1 MIGALGAVVALPACG
16 DDEGDA
22 AASTTASSGGSGQAG
37 GAGGDGAL
45 GGSAGAGL
53 GGEGGAGGSG
63 GGVTQLPCDGA
74 TCDLT
79 LSGTGFGLH
88 DGKTLYW
95 GIVPQGGMGLDYDAS
110 VVIAGGAFSSTG
122 VGALTKGSSYF
133 VHYFVDKN
141 ENQTCEATPEDDVWR
156 VSLPN
161 VQSHIELDVLF
172 ASAMSNLGC
181 GGFP

>member
-1 MIGALGAVVALPACG
+1 MISVLGLAMALPGCG
-16 DDEGDA
+16 DDDGG
-22 AASTTASSGGSGQAG
+22 TTTTSSGGTGGSGG
-37 GAGGDGAL
+37 DGGDGAT
-45 GGSAGAGL
+45 GGSGGTGV

-63 GGVTQLPCDGA
+63 GSVTQLPCDGA

-79 LSGTGFGLH
+79 LSGTGFGVH

-95 GIVPQGGMGLDYDAS
+95 GIVPQGAMGLDYDAS
-110 VVIAGGAFSSTG
+110 VSIEGGAFSSTG
-122 VGALTKGSSYF
+122 TGVLAKGSSYF

-156 VSLPN
+156 IPLSN
-161 VQSHIELDVLF
+161 VQTHIELDVLF